1 MNNNKENHPQT
12 PRETQNPQN
21 PREPQN
27 PRNPREPQNPRN
39 PRETQ
44 NPRNTRETREP
55 RNTRETR
62 DLRDLRNTQAPQ
74 SPHPKNIPLSRYSDG
89 TPSVMRKST
98 VYKELHFF
106 RKSDVLVQL
115 TKAFCHRFLPHYGD
129 RTVDQMIQAARSI
142 KQNIAE
148 GFTDG
153 QTSFETEI
161 KLLGIAKGSN
171 QELLEDYQDY
181 LKQHNLPEW
190 AKTNIPRYDDMRTF
204 CRDHSDEIHY
214 RPYFDRWTDEEMV
227 NVAICLCHMVDKAMT
242 SFLAKRDREFVEE
255 GGIRERMTAA
265 RLDMRATQKQI
276 ISQQEQEI
284 ATLKAQNN
292 SLTAQINSQKAQI
305 SSLTA
310 QINSQKAQINSLTAQ
325 ISSLQH
331 KLSLQD
337 SQQNNE

>member
-1 MNNNKENHPQT
+1 MNNNKENQPQT
-12 PRETQNPQN
+12 PRETRNL
-21 PREPQN
+21 REPQDL
-27 PRNPREPQNPRN
+27 
-39 PRETQ
+39 
-44 NPRNTRETREP
+44 RNTRDTQTP
-55 RNTRETR
+55 RTPWETR
-62 DLRDLRNTQAPQ
+62 DFRNTRNTQAPQ

-305 SSLTA
+305 NSLTA
-310 QINSQKAQINSLTAQ
+310 QISSLTAQ

>member
-1 MNNNKENHPQT
+1 MNNNKENQPHT
-12 PRETQNPQN
+12 PRETQNPRDTQI
-21 PREPQN
+21 PRD
-27 PRNPREPQNPRN
+27 
-39 PRETQ
+39 
-44 NPRNTRETREP
+44 TRETRAP
-55 RNTRETR
+55 RTPWET
-62 DLRDLRNTQAPQ
+62 RDLRNTQAPQ

-292 SLTAQINSQKAQI
+292 SLTAQINSQQAQI
-305 SSLTA
+305 S
-310 QINSQKAQINSLTAQ
+310 SLTAQ

>member
-1 MNNNKENHPQT
+1 MNNNKENQPQT
-12 PRETQNPQN
+12 PRETQNPWN
-21 PREPQN
+21 PRDT
-27 PRNPREPQNPRN
+27 RN
-39 PRETQ
+39 PRET
-44 NPRNTRETREP
+44 REI
-55 RNTRETR
+55 
-62 DLRDLRNTQAPQ
+62 RDLRNTQAPQ

-276 ISQQEQEI
+276 IAQQEQEI

-305 SSLTA
+305 
-310 QINSQKAQINSLTAQ
+310 NSLTTQ

>member
-1 MNNNKENHPQT
+1 MNNNKENQPQT
-12 PRETQNPQN
+12 PRETQNP
-21 PREPQN
+21 RDL
-27 PRNPREPQNPRN
+27 
-39 PRETQ
+39 
-44 NPRNTRETREP
+44 
-55 RNTRETR
+55 RETR
-62 DLRDLRNTQAPQ
+62 DLRDTRNLRNTQAPQ

-305 SSLTA
+305 SSLKA

-331 KLSLQD
+331 KLPLQD

>member
-1 MNNNKENHPQT
+1 MNNNKENQPQT

-21 PREPQN
+21 PRETQN
-27 PRNPREPQNPRN
+27 PWNPRDTRN
-39 PRETQ
+39 PRET
-44 NPRNTRETREP
+44 REI
-55 RNTRETR
+55 R
-62 DLRDLRNTQAPQ
+62 DLRNTQNTQAPQ

-214 RPYFDRWTDEEMV
+214 RPYFYRWTDEEMV

-284 ATLKAQNN
+284 ATLIAQNN
-292 SLTAQINSQKAQI
+292 
-305 SSLTA
+305 SLTA

-331 KLSLQD
+331 KLSLQV

>member
-1 MNNNKENHPQT
+1 MNNNKENQPQT

-21 PREPQN
+21 PRETQ
-27 PRNPREPQNPRN
+27 EPRN
-39 PRETQ
+39 PRET
-44 NPRNTRETREP
+44 REI
-55 RNTRETR
+55 
-62 DLRDLRNTQAPQ
+62 RDLRNTQNTQALQ
-74 SPHPKNIPLSRYSDG
+74 TPHPKNIPLSRYSDG

-276 ISQQEQEI
+276 IAQQEQEI

-310 QINSQKAQINSLTAQ
+310 QI
-325 ISSLQH
+325 SSLQH
-331 KLSLQD
+331 KLSLQV

>member
-1 MNNNKENHPQT
+1 MNNNKENQPQT

-21 PREPQN
+21 PRETQ
-27 PRNPREPQNPRN
+27 EPRN
-39 PRETQ
+39 PRET
-44 NPRNTRETREP
+44 REI
-55 RNTRETR
+55 
-62 DLRDLRNTQAPQ
+62 RDLRNTQNTQALQ
-74 SPHPKNIPLSRYSDG
+74 TPHPKNIPLSRYSDG

-310 QINSQKAQINSLTAQ
+310 QI
-325 ISSLQH
+325 SSLQH
-331 KLSLQD
+331 KLSLQV

>member
-1 MNNNKENHPQT
+1 MNNNKENQPQT
-12 PRETQNPQN
+12 PRETQNP
-21 PREPQN
+21 
-27 PRNPREPQNPRN
+27 
-39 PRETQ
+39 
-44 NPRNTRETREP
+44 REP
-55 RNTRETR
+55 RDTR
-62 DLRDLRNTQAPQ
+62 DLRNTQNTQAPQ

-305 SSLTA
+305 
-310 QINSQKAQINSLTAQ
+310 NSLTAQ

>member
-1 MNNNKENHPQT
+1 MNNNKENQPQT
-12 PRETQNPQN
+12 

-27 PRNPREPQNPRN
+27 PR
-39 PRETQ
+39 
-44 NPRNTRETREP
+44 
-55 RNTRETR
+55 ETR
-62 DLRDLRNTQAPQ
+62 DLRNTRNTQAPQ

-292 SLTAQINSQKAQI
+292 SLTAQINSQKNQI
-305 SSLTA
+305 NSLTA

>member
-1 MNNNKENHPQT
+1 MNNNKENQPQT
-12 PRETQNPQN
+12 
-21 PREPQN
+21 
-27 PRNPREPQNPRN
+27 

-44 NPRNTRETREP
+44 NPRNTRETR
-55 RNTRETR
+55 
-62 DLRDLRNTQAPQ
+62 DLRNTQAPRNT
-74 SPHPKNIPLSRYSDG
+74 HPKNIPLSRYSDG

-161 KLLGIAKGSN
+161 KLLGVAKGSN

-276 ISQQEQEI
+276 IAQQEQEI

-292 SLTAQINSQKAQI
+292 SLTAQINSQK
-305 SSLTA
+305 T
-310 QINSQKAQINSLTAQ
+310 QINSQKAQINSLTAQINSLTAQ

>member
-1 MNNNKENHPQT
+1 MNINKENQPQP
-12 PRETQNPQN
+12 PREPQNPQN
-21 PREPQN
+21 PRN
-27 PRNPREPQNPRN
+27 TRDFRNTRETQNPRN
-39 PRETQ
+39 PRET
-44 NPRNTRETREP
+44 
-55 RNTRETR
+55 
-62 DLRDLRNTQAPQ
+62 RDLRNTQAPQ

-305 SSLTA
+305 
-310 QINSQKAQINSLTAQ
+310 NSLTAQ

-331 KLSLQD
+331 KLSLQV

>member
-1 MNNNKENHPQT
+1 MNNNKENQPQT
-12 PRETQNPQN
+12 PRETQNP
-21 PREPQN
+21 RDT
-27 PRNPREPQNPRN
+27 RN
-39 PRETQ
+39 PRET
-44 NPRNTRETREP
+44 REI
-55 RNTRETR
+55 
-62 DLRDLRNTQAPQ
+62 RDLRNTQNTQAPQ
-74 SPHPKNIPLSRYSDG
+74 TPHPKNIPLSRYSDG

-305 SSLTA
+305 NSLTA
-310 QINSQKAQINSLTAQ
+310 QINSQKAQISSLTAQ